1 MILSYNTR
9 LNVQSTTVAV
19 IMLAQVHHASKNT
32 TAISVIHIH
41 QTVVVV
47 PIKVVVVSALVHQ
60 PRTQMAVYS
69 SEMINS
75 NNSNSNNSGTI
86 RGTA

>member
-1 MILSYNTR
+1 
-9 LNVQSTTVAV
+9 
-19 IMLAQVHHASKNT
+19 MLAQVHHASKNT

-47 PIKVVVVSALVHQ
+47 PIRATVVSALVHQ

-75 NNSNSNNSGTI
+75 NNSNNSGTI
-86 RGTA
+86 KDTA